1 MTVRRAETRGTAEER
16 YHWAMRLVELAH
28 PLIAQLRDI
37 TQGDS
42 ELFSICGD
50 ADTWVEDYLDG
61 PAPE

>member
-1 MTVRRAETRGTAEER
+1 
-16 YHWAMRLVELAH
+16 MRLVELAH